1 MWDIVLSKEG
11 RNKSIIESKQK
22 SCSAE
27 ADANQRVS
35 EGENKEQIMQ
45 NKLIGFFWGQDF
57 CVIDQRVVVFWSIL
71 HRICSK
77 FPIGGEE
84 KSA

>member
-22 SCSAE
+22 SCIAE

-45 NKLIGFFWGQDF
+45 NKLIGFF
-57 CVIDQRVVVFWSIL
+57 
-71 HRICSK
+71 
-77 FPIGGEE
+77 
-84 KSA
+84 

>member
-22 SCSAE
+22 SCIAE

-35 EGENKEQIMQ
+35 EGENTEQIMQ
-45 NKLIGFFWGQDF
+45 NKLIGFF
-57 CVIDQRVVVFWSIL
+57 
-71 HRICSK
+71 
-77 FPIGGEE
+77 
-84 KSA
+84 